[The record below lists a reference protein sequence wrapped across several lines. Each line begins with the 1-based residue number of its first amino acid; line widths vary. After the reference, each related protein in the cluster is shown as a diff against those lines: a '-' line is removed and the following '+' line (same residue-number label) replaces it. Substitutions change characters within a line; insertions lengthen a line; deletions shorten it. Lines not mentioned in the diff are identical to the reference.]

1 MELPSVPSPEFPYRS
16 NLSAGPCNRPFPYSP
31 PQRVARLQEQLR
43 SQRAQNK
50 LAKAFDE
57 TLAFWNSQTARAGSM
72 YDIID
77 TADSTNVGTLNLA
90 SANLTTED
98 FDPYEQRHT
107 VHTRNYKGYRV
118 VATCANSK
126 HQGGVAVL

>member
-1 MELPSVPSPEFPYRS
+1 
-16 NLSAGPCNRPFPYSP
+16 
-31 PQRVARLQEQLR
+31 
-43 SQRAQNK
+43 
-50 LAKAFDE
+50 
-57 TLAFWNSQTARAGSM
+57 M

-77 TADSTNVGTLNLA
+77 TAASTNVGTLNLA

-126 HQGGVAVL
+126 HQGGVAVLWRVSNPDKPKWKPNFDVESIQKHGPNCMSYLYVIGDTKWPVIVAYLLPETLEDLPYLQAAFD